1 MKTKRLPLVIVVLLV
16 SVLAWADDSGSCG
29 QNVTYKYVEATNTL
43 TITGTGPMADYSSN
57 TIPWR
62 NYNKEIKK
70 VVIESGVSTIGES
83 AFYGCS
89 KLASAIIP
97 STVTTIKHSAF
108 GGCWEL
114 KSIVIPNGVIS
125 IDNSVF
131 TNCYHL
137 GSISIPQSVISIGNY
152 CFYDCI

>member
-1 MKTKRLPLVIVVLLV
+1 MMKTKRLPLVIVVLLV

-70 VVIESGVSTIGES
+70 VVIESGVSTIGEEAFFNCTS
-83 AFYGCS
+83 LLSATIPNTIITIKNAAFYNCY
-89 KLASAIIP
+89 
-97 STVTTIKHSAF
+97 
-108 GGCWEL
+108 EL
-114 KSIVIPNGVIS
+114 KSINIPSSVVS
-125 IDNSVF
+125 IEANAFSR
-131 TNCYHL
+131 CSAL
-137 GSISIPQSVISIGNY
+137 ESITIPKGLT
-152 CFYDCI
+152 